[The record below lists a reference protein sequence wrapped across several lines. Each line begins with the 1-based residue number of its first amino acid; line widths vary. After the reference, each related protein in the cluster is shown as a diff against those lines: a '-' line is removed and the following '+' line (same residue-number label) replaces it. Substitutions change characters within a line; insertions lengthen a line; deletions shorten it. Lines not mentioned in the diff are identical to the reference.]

1 MELTVEAIKDL
12 FEFNNKLYREGIF
25 TLDDETARKRISESA
40 NPVIWLAGHLT
51 MTRTHI
57 LELVAERI
65 ENPWYKLFRKAYD
78 PGVQYPPMADI
89 KEFWNQV
96 SDPML
101 VGLAQLDS
109 KDLSRDV
116 GYDMPHGHKTLG
128 GVLAFWIY
136 HEGWHLG
143 QIAYIRKC
151 LGMDGLVP
159 Y

>member
-1 MELTVEAIKDL
+1 MDLTVEAIKDL
-12 FEFNNKLYREGIF
+12 FQFNNKLYLEGVF
-25 TLDDETARKRISESA
+25 SLDDKTARQRISDNA

-57 LELVAERI
+57 LELVADRI

-78 PGVQYPPMADI
+78 PSMEYPPIAEI
-89 KEFWNQV
+89 GEFWQLV
-96 SDPML
+96 SEPML
-101 VGLAQLDS
+101 EKMAQLKS
-109 KDLSRDV
+109 EDLARDV
-116 GYDMPHGHKTLG
+116 GYDMPHRHRTLG
-128 GVLAFWIY
+128 GILAFWIY

-151 LGMDGLVP
+151 LGKEGLVP

>member
-1 MELTVEAIKDL
+1 MEVTAEAIKDL
-12 FEFNNKLYREGIF
+12 FAYNNKLYREGVF
-25 TLDDETARKRISESA
+25 SLDDKAARERISDNA

-57 LELVAERI
+57 LELVADRI

-78 PGVQYPPMADI
+78 PKLEYPPMAEL
-89 KEFWNQV
+89 KEFWQLV
-96 SDPML
+96 SVPML
-101 VGLAQLDS
+101 EKMAALS
-109 KDLSRDV
+109 PEDLKRDV
-116 GYDMPHGHKTLG
+116 GYDMPHGHRTLG
-128 GVLAFWIY
+128 GMLAFWIY

-151 LGMDGLVP
+151 LGMEGLVP